1 MSKGLGIQLAK
12 ARKEIREMKLREAGL
27 LKAIQIVSDSVHE
40 GEVGENLFRWVHR
53 HWKTYNDEDHTE
65 EMKEWM
71 I

>member
-12 ARKEIREMKLREAGL
+12 ARKEIARMKKREAGL
-27 LKAIQIVSDSVHE
+27 LKSIMVVSDSV
-40 GEVGENLFRWVHR
+40 GVVENEHLFDWIISNAR
-53 HWKTYNDEDHTE
+53 TFIEEDYTE

>member
-12 ARKEIREMKLREAGL
+12 TRKELARMKKREAGL
-27 LKAIQIVSDSVHE
+27 LKSIMVISDSVGLFE
-40 GEVGENLFRWVHR
+40 NENLFDWITSNAR
-53 HWKTYNDEDHTE
+53 TFIEEDYTE

>member
-12 ARKEIREMKLREAGL
+12 ARKEIARMKKREAGL
-27 LKAIQIVSDSVHE
+27 LKSIMVISDSVGVVEKEH
-40 GEVGENLFRWVHR
+40 LFDWIISNAR
-53 HWKTYNDEDHTE
+53 TFIEEDYTE

>member
-12 ARKEIREMKLREAGL
+12 ARKEIARMKKREAGL
-27 LKAIQIVSDSVHE
+27 LKSIMVISDSV
-40 GEVGENLFRWVHR
+40 GVVENEHLFDWIISNAR
-53 HWKTYNDEDHTE
+53 TFTEEDYTE

>member
-12 ARKEIREMKLREAGL
+12 ARKEIARMKKREAGL
-27 LKAIQIVSDSVHE
+27 LKSIMVISDSV
-40 GEVGENLFRWVHR
+40 GVVENEHLLDWIISNARAFIE
-53 HWKTYNDEDHTE
+53 EDYTE

>member
-12 ARKEIREMKLREAGL
+12 TRKELARMKKREAGL
-27 LKAIQIVSDSVHE
+27 LKSIMVISDSVGLFE
-40 GEVGENLFRWVHR
+40 DENLFDWITSNAR
-53 HWKTYNDEDHTE
+53 TFIEEDYTE

>member
-12 ARKEIREMKLREAGL
+12 ARKEIARMKKREAGL
-27 LKAIQIVSDSVHE
+27 LKSIMVISDSVGVVEHE
-40 GEVGENLFRWVHR
+40 HLFDWIISNARAFIE
-53 HWKTYNDEDHTE
+53 EDYTE

>member
-12 ARKEIREMKLREAGL
+12 ARKEIARMKKREAGL
-27 LKAIQIVSDSVHE
+27 LKSIMVISDSV
-40 GEVGENLFRWVHR
+40 GVVENEHLFDWIISNARTFTE
-53 HWKTYNDEDHTE
+53 KDYTE

>member
-12 ARKEIREMKLREAGL
+12 ARKEIARMKKREAGL
-27 LKAIQIVSDSVHE
+27 LKSIMVISDSIGV
-40 GEVGENLFRWVHR
+40 VENEHLFDWIISNAR
-53 HWKTYNDEDHTE
+53 TFIEEDYTE

>member
-12 ARKEIREMKLREAGL
+12 ARKEIARMKKREAGL
-27 LKAIQIVSDSVHE
+27 LKSIMVLSDSV
-40 GEVGENLFRWVHR
+40 GVVENEHLFDWIISNARAFIE
-53 HWKTYNDEDHTE
+53 EDYTE

>member
-12 ARKEIREMKLREAGL
+12 ARKEIARMKKREAGL
-27 LKAIQIVSDSVHE
+27 LKSIMVISDSV
-40 GEVGENLFRWVHR
+40 GVVENEHLFDWIISNAR
-53 HWKTYNDEDHTE
+53 TFIEEDYTE

>member
-12 ARKEIREMKLREAGL
+12 TRKELARMKKREAGL
-27 LKAIQIVSDSVHE
+27 LKSIMVISDSV
-40 GEVGENLFRWVHR
+40 GVVENEHLFDWIISNAR
-53 HWKTYNDEDHTE
+53 TFIEEDYTE

>member
-12 ARKEIREMKLREAGL
+12 ARKEIARMKKREAGL
-27 LKAIQIVSDSVHE
+27 LKSIMVISDSV
-40 GEVGENLFRWVHR
+40 GVVENEHLFDWIISNPRAFIE
-53 HWKTYNDEDHTE
+53 EDYTE

>member
-12 ARKEIREMKLREAGL
+12 ARKEITRMKKREAGL
-27 LKAIQIVSDSVHE
+27 LKSIMVISDSV
-40 GEVGENLFRWVHR
+40 GAVENEHLFDWIISNAR
-53 HWKTYNDEDHTE
+53 TFIEEDYTE